1 MTDRKAAKR
10 ALPKPSAP
18 TLTAGWAAVILALLV
33 VVFFNAVVVG
43 GKTFVSPD
51 TTAPAGF
58 VRVGELSLQ
67 HDHVYPLWNPFVF
80 LGMPSFASGTYN
92 PYIYPPD
99 WPVAVLQRLL
109 PLPELTWMLLY
120 YFVAG
125 FAMFLLARE
134 WGARAEGAILAG
146 AAFVFAPNL
155 VAVGSHGHGSQLV
168 DSAYIPLLLWLAARW
183 MRRGGLSTLAALALA
198 GGFQMLRGHVQIC
211 FYTWLAV
218 GLYALCEWVA
228 AARAPAELGRRTAR
242 LAGVAAA
249 AAIAFGLAG
258 LYNLP
263 LHDYASYSI
272 RGSSEG
278 GGVGMDYA
286 TQWSMAPYELPAIVV
301 PSWVGFGGQT
311 YWGSMPF
318 TDYPNAYIGMV
329 AVLLA
334 LPAFLAGGV
343 PRVFALV
350 LALLALT
357 ISFGKHFPLY
367 GLLYA
372 HLPLFNKFRIPVM
385 IVILF
390 QVSAALG
397 LAWGWSAIVDPS
409 GLAKGRE
416 RALDRLLA
424 IGAGVL
430 AVALLV
436 FLLGQQ
442 AWRGSYTAFAV
453 AHRSLPGQPFPAE
466 LAAVAY
472 GDFIGDAAR
481 ACAFGLAAVGLAWLA
496 RGRRLPVSLATAGV
510 LLLCLGEL
518 WPVSGRVMQIALG
531 DPVQRNLELGRDDV
545 VDFLEKAGQPG
556 SFRIL
561 PTQDFQSNRYS
572 GFAIASLGGYHA
584 AKPRLFQDFLDAKLT
599 DSPAWLRLLNVRY
612 IVVPQPIDSPPPY
625 LRLAHSGSA
634 YVYEYLQ
641 ALPRATVLG
650 SYRVVTRARDILD
663 SVSAGTS
670 DASEVTYLTEDPRLA
685 LGPVTGARADI
696 VAYRLNDLT
705 VDVETP
711 GPALLRVAD
720 LWFPGWAAT
729 VDGRPA
735 RVLRADYLLRAV
747 PVPAGHHRVQFRFD
761 SPAMRRGLSVS
772 LASLVAVLA
781 LFALDAALRRRRPAK
796 PAAGPGSA

>member
-416 RALDRLLA
+416 RALDR
-424 IGAGVL
+424 
-430 AVALLV
+430 
-436 FLLGQQ
+436 
-442 AWRGSYTAFAV
+442 
-453 AHRSLPGQPFPAE
+453 
-466 LAAVAY
+466 
-472 GDFIGDAAR
+472 
-481 ACAFGLAAVGLAWLA
+481 
-496 RGRRLPVSLATAGV
+496 PVSHKFNY
-510 LLLCLGEL
+510 
-518 WPVSGRVMQIALG
+518 I
-531 DPVQRNLELGRDDV
+531 
-545 VDFLEKAGQPG
+545 
-556 SFRIL
+556 
-561 PTQDFQSNRYS
+561 
-572 GFAIASLGGYHA
+572 
-584 AKPRLFQDFLDAKLT
+584 KPRHE
-599 DSPAWLRLLNVRY
+599 LRGVDIKITCSN
-612 IVVPQPIDSPPPY
+612 P
-625 LRLAHSGSA
+625 
-634 YVYEYLQ
+634 
-641 ALPRATVLG
+641 LP
-650 SYRVVTRARDILD
+650 
-663 SVSAGTS
+663 
-670 DASEVTYLTEDPRLA
+670 
-685 LGPVTGARADI
+685 
-696 VAYRLNDLT
+696 
-705 VDVETP
+705 
-711 GPALLRVAD
+711 
-720 LWFPGWAAT
+720 
-729 VDGRPA
+729 
-735 RVLRADYLLRAV
+735 
-747 PVPAGHHRVQFRFD
+747 
-761 SPAMRRGLSVS
+761 
-772 LASLVAVLA
+772 
-781 LFALDAALRRRRPAK
+781 
-796 PAAGPGSA
+796 